1 MVLAVRTYEPA
12 FEGPLISLSGEL
24 ASRRRSQSAAQRAA
38 KQRLQNVVHEMPF
51 IRTPARCAIEQ
62 ITFTFEA
69 LFRRESASF
78 DKS

>member
-12 FEGPLISLSGEL
+12 FEGPFSQCGL

-38 KQRLQNVVHEMPF
+38 TQRLQNVVHEMPF